1 MKCEYGE
8 CKKEATME
16 VMSMDLDLNVV
27 MLKICD
33 KCVKKFA
40 EGKTVIDGRGVYAK
54 TFNKKKN

>member
-16 VMSMDLDLNVV
+16 VMSMDLDFNVT

-33 KCVKKFA
+33 KCVKQFSK
-40 EGKTVIDGRGVYAK
+40 GKCVIDGRDDYNK
-54 TFNKKKN
+54 IFNKKK

>member
-54 TFNKKKN
+54 TFK